1 MMRTWEEKVKFKFGN
16 AISEDALEVTVPGV
30 ADNPALN
37 IADGFHSMK
46 AYIPFP
52 PMLSPHSGT
61 DSSQLL
67 RPANF

>member
-16 AISEDALEVTVPGV
+16 AIGEDALEVTVPGV

-37 IADGFHSMK
+37 ITEGFHSMK

-52 PMLSPHSGT
+52 SYALPTQWH
-61 DSSQLL
+61 
-67 RPANF
+67 